1 MKIILFLILFISFN
15 AHAERQTVFNDD
27 NYTPKEINNIL
38 PSKHIPKTKTANKR
52 KKKQV
57 WTSSPIAWQYNAGTV
72 SSPKM
77 YKGTFTYKTVN
88 GSIDTNSI
96 CKYKHDSIMQRNCR
110 KAAIKYFKKKCSPG
124 FKNACIA
131 ANMRPRSEEH

>member
-1 MKIILFLILFISFN
+1 MKKILFLILFISFN

-27 NYTPKEINNIL
+27 NYIPKEIDNIL

-52 KKKQV
+52 KKRQV
-57 WTSSPIAWQYNAGTV
+57 WTSSPIAWQYNAGTA

-96 CKYKHDSIMQRNCR
+96 CKYKHGSIMQRNCR

-131 ANMRPRSEEH
+131 ANMRP